1 MGRPHPA
8 KILQLTAIDL
18 TIWAFLLPLTR
29 RLRSSG
35 FQVQLA
41 CSPGPHHD
49 ELQAQGY
56 RVHRIRIARRLVS
69 LSHLSALWQLYR
81 LMKREHFDLVHVH
94 TPVAGALGRLAARW
108 AGVPLVLYTSHGFY
122 LPESGSRLRRR
133 FFLGIERFLGQR
145 FTDYLF
151 TVSDEDRK
159 LAISEKIAPAERVLW
174 TQGVGLDT
182 TRYGQVLSE
191 LQKTALRRSLGL
203 APQDRVIGFIGRLVR
218 EKGIEELLLALAQ
231 VLGRFPNAKL
241 LLIGE
246 TLPSE
251 RDRGTGRRITQIIQ
265 KNRLDSS
272 VKLVGFR
279 RDTPELLALMDIF
292 VLPSHR
298 EGMPR
303 SLLEAMAAAL
313 PVVASDIRGC
323 REEVVDGR
331 TGLLVSVG
339 DVSGLAQAI
348 MRLLSDHELAR
359 KMGQAGRERA
369 SELFDNRVV
378 LERQIEVY
386 RRLLGELSLW
396 PESQSNSR

>member
-1 MGRPHPA
+1 MGRPRPA

-18 TIWAFLLPLTR
+18 TIWAFLPPLLE
-29 RLRSSG
+29 RLRSAG
-35 FQVQLA
+35 LQVQLA
-41 CSPGPHHD
+41 CSPGPHLE

-69 LSHLSALWQLYR
+69 LEHLRALWQLYR
-81 LMKREHFDLVHVH
+81 LMKRERFDLVHVH
-94 TPVAGALGRLAARW
+94 TPVAGALGRLAARL
-108 AGVPLVLYTSHGFY
+108 AGVPLIFYTSHGFY
-122 LPESGSRLRRR
+122 LPQTGFGLPRR
-133 FFLGIERFLGQR
+133 FFLAIERFLGQR
-145 FTDYLF
+145 CTDFLF
-151 TVSDEDRK
+151 TVSGEDRE
-159 LAISEKIAPAERVLW
+159 LAIREKIAPPERVLW

-182 TRYGQVLSE
+182 ARYGQVLSE
-191 LQKTALRRSLGL
+191 PQKTALRRSLEL

-231 VLGRFPNAKL
+231 VCERFPNAKL

-251 RDRGTGRRITQIIQ
+251 RDRGTGRRIARLIRENQ
-265 KNRLDSS
+265 LDSS
-272 VKLVGFR
+272 VRLVGFR
-279 RDTPELLALMDIF
+279 QDIPELLALMDLF

-303 SLLEAMAAAL
+303 SLLEAMAASL
-313 PVVASDIRGC
+313 PVVATDIRGC

-339 DVSGLAQAI
+339 DVSDLAQAI
-348 MRLLSDHELAR
+348 MRLLSDGELAR

-369 SELFDNRVV
+369 SELFDDRVV

-386 RRLLGELSLW
+386 RQLLGERGLW
-396 PESQSNSR
+396 PENQCDSR